1 MFSPEPPMKILLSG
15 LQPDF
20 DVEVLRERMS
30 HFGTVVDIQAV
41 RDGDAQQPWAI
52 VEMALGVAEATE
64 VARRIDGI
72 YYIDRFIRAH
82 VMSHG

>member
-1 MFSPEPPMKILLSG
+1 MKILLTG

-20 DVEVLRERMS
+20 DPLALRERMAQ
-30 HFGTVVDIQAV
+30 FGPVVDVQTV
-41 RDGDAQQPWAI
+41 RDGDPQQPWAV

-72 YYIDRFIRAH
+72 HHVDRFIRAR
-82 VMSHG
+82 VMLHG

>member
-1 MFSPEPPMKILLSG
+1 MKILVSG

-20 DVEVLRERMS
+20 DLEALRERMS
-30 HFGTVVDIQAV
+30 HFGPVVDIDVV
-41 RDGDAQQPWAI
+41 RDGDPRQPWAI

-72 YYIDRFIRAH
+72 HHVDRFIRARA
-82 VMSHG
+82 MLHG